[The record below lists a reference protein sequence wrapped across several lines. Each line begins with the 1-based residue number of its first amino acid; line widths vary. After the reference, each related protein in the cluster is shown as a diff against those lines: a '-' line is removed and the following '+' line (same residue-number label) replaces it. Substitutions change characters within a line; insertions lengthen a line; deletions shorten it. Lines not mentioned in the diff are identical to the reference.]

1 MRAAS
6 VDEMAQD
13 PVGRYVAGKGYAHFC
28 AHPRLWGVLLWG
40 RPNQED
46 AFRLGRTLVLELA
59 APAVPHVS
67 IVDASRIEG
76 VDAGA
81 FGTFDGYVRQ
91 NMEALS
97 KQVTRLALVRPPGM
111 EGAFVAGFFEVLP
124 RPYPVAVF
132 VDAAEALAW
141 LDEDDCVEDPPP
153 SHFGAALEDIVRE
166 VVAMPAIISELRGVL
181 EANLHDITV
190 ADTAK
195 ALGVSE
201 RTLQRRL
208 REAGTTFQ
216 DEVGAA
222 RLRAA
227 QRMLLDSDAA
237 LTNIALEV
245 GCASLQ
251 HFSALFRKLT
261 GESPSAWRTRM
272 TRGSD

>member
-1 MRAAS
+1 MRVAS
-6 VDEMAQD
+6 VEEMARD
-13 PVGRYVAGKGYAHFC
+13 PVGRYVAGRGYAHFC

-40 RPNQED
+40 RPNQDD
-46 AFRLGRTLVLELA
+46 AARLGRSLVLELK

-67 IVDASRIEG
+67 VVDASRLEG
-76 VDAGA
+76 VDSGA
-81 FGTFDGYVRQ
+81 FGALDGYVRDHLDS
-91 NMEALS
+91 LS
-97 KQVTRLALVRPPGM
+97 RQVTRLALVRPPGM

-124 RPYPVAVF
+124 RPYPVEVF
-132 VDAAEALAW
+132 ADLGAALTW
-141 LDEDDCVEDPPP
+141 LDEDACVERPPP
-153 SHFGAALEDIVRE
+153 SAFAGALASIYRDVAAMPPIVSQLRAALE
-166 VVAMPAIISELRGVL
+166 G
-181 EANLHDITV
+181 NLHDLSVTD
-190 ADTAK
+190 AAK
-195 ALGVSE
+195 ALGASE

-237 LTNIALEV
+237 LTTIALEV

-261 GESPSAWRTRM
+261 GESPSAWRAR
-272 TRGSD
+272 RSKK